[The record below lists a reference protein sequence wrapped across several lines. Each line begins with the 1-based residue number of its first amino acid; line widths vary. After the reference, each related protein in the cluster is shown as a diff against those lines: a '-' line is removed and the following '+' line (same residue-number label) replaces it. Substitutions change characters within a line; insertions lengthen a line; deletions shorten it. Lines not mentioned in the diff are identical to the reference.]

1 MGWRTDGTSVL
12 LTLALT
18 GCLSACSAGGLD
30 AGLVASHVETF
41 EDEHVEVN
49 SCEKIG
55 EAISNTE
62 YGAHL
67 DEVWK
72 CDVKREG
79 GSRFVESCYVV
90 YNQGES
96 GIERGIRCAAV
107 GQGCPAGGR
116 GEPGANGRFLGRVI
130 EPTLVLEDEL
140 GNNPVY
146 RTVRAVVHLQADDAR
161 ERCGYL
167 NVRVPVG
174 DDPLAQAA
182 EHVERR
188 GFEEPRYSLSYSL
201 VGG

>member
-1 MGWRTDGTSVL
+1 MGLRVAAAIVL
-12 LTLALT
+12 LTLSMA

-41 EDEHVEVN
+41 EDENVEVK
-49 SCEKIG
+49 SCEEIG

-67 DEVWK
+67 DEVWR

-79 GSRFVESCYVV
+79 GSGFVESCYVV

-107 GQGCPAGGR
+107 GRGCPAGGR

-130 EPTLVLEDEL
+130 EPTLVLEEDL
-140 GNNPVY
+140 GNNPAY
-146 RTVRAVVHLQADDAR
+146 RTVRAVVHHEAGEASG
-161 ERCGYL
+161 RCGYL